1 MVCALLRKLNIK
13 LPARVNTV
21 KDYDRAKTLV
31 KDMERRERIKQRE
44 ERLKALREKL
54 QEIQDNLDL
63 TKQEYKNNKALKE
76 EIKVEHAKVE
86 QKIKETFS
94 DVTTIEAMSAERRL
108 KLEAKQKVKQARKAR
123 YLEKRNELITKYLE
137 VEKEI
142 EIILEEERLLVEEWK
157 AYKKQQ
163 KADKKASKTKKK

>member
-1 MVCALLRKLNIK
+1 MKRTKIVCTIGPACNDVEILKQMIK
-13 LPARVNTV
+13 AGMNVARFNMSHGT
-21 KDYDRAKTLV
+21 
-31 KDMERRERIKQRE
+31 
-44 ERLKALREKL
+44 
-54 QEIQDNLDL
+54 
-63 TKQEYKNNKALKE
+63 
-76 EIKVEHAKVE
+76 HASHHE
-86 QKIKETFS
+86 M
-94 DVTTIEAMSAERRL
+94 IE
-108 KLEAKQKVKQARKAR
+108 KVKQARKAR